1 MLLPLELR
9 PLELRPPY
17 GVEISKKTLTI
28 LFLFLFLPFSSSL
41 HAQAPAKDQAPEEM
55 VRQITTD
62 VLDAIKGDKGL
73 QAGDKQKALALAE
86 KKVLPHLDF
95 TEMTRLAAGRTWNT
109 ANAEQKERLVAAFRA
124 MLVRTYAN
132 AIDVYRGQTMM
143 VEPARVPTS
152 ATETTVRNRYV
163 SPGRRPT
170 PVDYLMRKTA
180 GEWKIY
186 DIVVDGISLVLT
198 YRSQFEDSARS
209 AGVEGLIKQLQEKTA
224 PALTGRGA

>member
-1 MLLPLELR
+1 M
-9 PLELRPPY
+9 
-17 GVEISKKTLTI
+17 KTLI
-28 LFLFLFLPFSSSL
+28 ALAFALFLPFAAPL
-41 HAQAPAKDQAPEEM
+41 AAQAQPNDGSPEGL
-55 VRQITTD
+55 VRQVTTD
-62 VLDAIKGDKGL
+62 VLDAIKSDTGL

-95 TEMTRLAAGRTWNT
+95 TEMTRLAAGRSWNS
-109 ANAEQKERLVAAFRA
+109 APPEQRERLVSAFRA

-152 ATETTVRNRYV
+152 ATEATVRNRYV

-170 PVDYLMRKTA
+170 PVEYTMRKGA
-180 GEWKIY
+180 DGWKIY

-198 YRSQFEDSARS
+198 YRSQFEEAARVS
-209 AGVEGLIKQLQEKTA
+209 GMEGLIAQLQDKTKVQ
-224 PALTGRGA
+224 PALKGR

>member
-1 MLLPLELR
+1 MKTLLALFFSLLLPLAM
-9 PLELRPPY
+9 P
-17 GVEISKKTLTI
+17 
-28 LFLFLFLPFSSSL
+28 L
-41 HAQAPAKDQAPEEM
+41 HAQAPAKEQSPEDM

-62 VLDAIKGDKGL
+62 VLDAIKQDKSL

-86 KKVLPHLDF
+86 QKVLPHLDF

-109 ANAEQKERLVAAFRA
+109 ATPEQRVRLVAAFRA

-143 VEPARVPTS
+143 VEPARVPTT

-163 SPGRRPT
+163 SPGKQPT
-170 PVDYLMRKTA
+170 PVDYAMRKTS

-198 YRSQFEDSARS
+198 YRSQFEDSARNS
-209 AGVEGLIKQLQEKTA
+209 GVEGLIKQLQQKTQPVA
-224 PALTGRGA
+224 TGKGA

>member
-1 MLLPLELR
+1 MKTLFALAFALILPLAA
-9 PLELRPPY
+9 PL
-17 GVEISKKTLTI
+17 GAN
-28 LFLFLFLPFSSSL
+28 
-41 HAQAPAKDQAPEEM
+41 AQSNDGSPEGL
-55 VRQITTD
+55 VRQVTTD
-62 VLDAIKGDKGL
+62 VLDAIKSDAGL

-95 TEMTRLAAGRTWNT
+95 NEMTRLAAGRSWNT
-109 ANAEQKERLVAAFRA
+109 APPEQRERLVAAFRA

-152 ATETTVRNRYV
+152 ATEATVRNRYV

-170 PVDYLMRKTA
+170 PVEYTMRKGA
-180 GEWKIY
+180 EGWKIY

-198 YRSQFEDSARS
+198 YRSQFEETARNS
-209 AGVEGLIKQLQEKTA
+209 GMEGLITQLQDKTKA
-224 PALTGRGA
+224 QPVLKGK

>member
-1 MLLPLELR
+1 M
-9 PLELRPPY
+9 
-17 GVEISKKTLTI
+17 KTLI
-28 LFLFLFLPFSSSL
+28 ALAFALFLPFAAPL
-41 HAQAPAKDQAPEEM
+41 AAQAQPNDGSPEGL
-55 VRQITTD
+55 VRQVTTD
-62 VLDAIKGDKGL
+62 VLEAVKSDTGL

-95 TEMTRLAAGRTWNT
+95 TEMTRLAAGRSWNS
-109 ANAEQKERLVAAFRA
+109 APPEQRERLISAFRA

-152 ATETTVRNRYV
+152 ATEATVRNRYV

-170 PVDYLMRKTA
+170 PVEYTMRKGA
-180 GEWKIY
+180 DGWKIY

-198 YRSQFEDSARS
+198 YRSQFEETARNS
-209 AGVEGLIKQLQEKTA
+209 GMEGLITQLQDKTKA
-224 PALTGRGA
+224 QPVLKGK

>member
-1 MLLPLELR
+1 MKTLFALAFALILPLAA
-9 PLELRPPY
+9 PL
-17 GVEISKKTLTI
+17 GAN
-28 LFLFLFLPFSSSL
+28 
-41 HAQAPAKDQAPEEM
+41 AQSNDGSPEGL
-55 VRQITTD
+55 VRQVTTD
-62 VLDAIKGDKGL
+62 VLDAIKSDAGL

-95 TEMTRLAAGRTWNT
+95 NEMTRLAAGRSWNT
-109 ANAEQKERLVAAFRA
+109 APPEQRERLVAAFRA

-152 ATETTVRNRYV
+152 ATEATVRNRYV

-170 PVDYLMRKTA
+170 PVEYTMRKGA
-180 GEWKIY
+180 EGWKIY

-198 YRSQFEDSARS
+198 YRSQFEETARNS
-209 AGVEGLIKQLQEKTA
+209 GMEGLIAQLQDKTKA
-224 PALTGRGA
+224 QPALKGR

>member
-1 MLLPLELR
+1 MKTIIALLFAFFLPL
-9 PLELRPPY
+9 
-17 GVEISKKTLTI
+17 ST
-28 LFLFLFLPFSSSL
+28 SL
-41 HAQAPAKDQAPEEM
+41 HAQTAAPAKEQSPEDM

-62 VLDAIKGDKGL
+62 VLDAIKQDKGL
-73 QAGDKQKALALAE
+73 QSGDKQKALALAE
-86 KKVLPHLDF
+86 QKVLPHLDF

-109 ANAEQKERLVAAFRA
+109 ATQEQKDRLVAAFRA

-143 VEPARVPTS
+143 VEPARVPTT
-152 ATETTVRNRYV
+152 ATEATVRNRYV

-170 PVDYLMRKTA
+170 PVDYAMRKTN

-209 AGVEGLIKQLQEKTA
+209 TGVEGLIKQLQEKTK
-224 PALTGRGA
+224 PALVPGKA